1 MAEVNL
7 YAVWVGILFGIIAG
21 ATQGMFFHD
30 EHWLG
35 GYNTWRRRMVR
46 LGHISLFGIGFINFV
61 FAYSVNYFNITRCV
75 RLPSYLFIGGAITMP
90 IVCYLSAY
98 KKPFRHLFFIPV
110 LSILAATAIFI
121 VGGMLL

>member
-1 MAEVNL
+1 MAEANL
-7 YAVWVGILFGIIAG
+7 YAVWVGILFGIIVG

-30 EHWLG
+30 ERWLG

-75 RLPSYLFIGGAITMP
+75 RLPSYLFIIGAISMP
-90 IVCYLSAY
+90 IVCYLSAFR
-98 KKPFRHLFFIPV
+98 KPFRHLFFIPV
-110 LSILAATAIFI
+110 LSILAATVIFI